1 MNDRLQLQLVLKL
14 TNLVLSSFLKQNIQ
28 FSINYFEDLY
38 KIIQFLIVEV
48 EKLSKRYKIKGVE
61 KRNLVIDVI
70 NRLVLNFCGV
80 VEIKEWIE
88 RDLDQYI
95 DNLVEFVN
103 QSRRYFRHHKCL
115 ASLPRGF
122 LC

>member
-14 TNLVLSSFLKQNIQ
+14 TNLVLSSFLKRDIQ
-28 FSINYFEDLY
+28 FSIDFFEDLY
-38 KIIQFLIVEV
+38 KIIQFLIVQV
-48 EKLSKRYKIKGVE
+48 EQLSKRYKIYGVE

-80 VEIKEWIE
+80 VEIKEWVE
-88 RDLDQYI
+88 RDLDGYI

-103 QSRRYFRHHKCL
+103 QSRRYFKHHKCFSFAPL
-115 ASLPRGF
+115 GS
-122 LC
+122 C

>member
-14 TNLVLSSFLKQNIQ
+14 TNLVLSSFLKRDVQ
-28 FSINYFEDLY
+28 FSIDFFEDLY
-38 KIIQFLIVEV
+38 KIIQFLVVNV
-48 EKLSKRYKIKGVE
+48 EKLSKRYKIYGVE
-61 KRNLVIDVI
+61 KRNLVVDVV

-88 RDLDQYI
+88 RDLDHYI

-103 QSRRYFRHHKCL
+103 QSRRYFKNHKCL